1 MAKTLSVGVP
11 CYNSAAYMDRAIGSI
26 LVGASFAEDIEV
38 IVVDDGSTKDNTFEK
53 AQEWEQKY
61 PGLVKAIH
69 QENGGHGIAVLTA
82 LDAAEGTYFKVCDSD
97 DWYDAA
103 AMQTL
108 MTTLRGFL
116 ERDERVDLVV
126 TNYVYENVDDNESQA
141 IDYKHALPVNKLF
154 TWDDMGHFSMSQ
166 NLLMHSLCYRT
177 DILRDGGVP
186 MPAHTFYVDNIYAYV
201 PLPRVKSLYYL
212 DIDLYRYLIGRDD
225 QSVNETVMAGR
236 IDMQHKITRIM
247 IDAYHLDYDVT
258 SPKLREYME
267 DYLAIMMMISSIFA
281 LLSDVPLAR
290 EHADELWEYLKGYD
304 AKMYRHCRRSVAG
317 IVSRLPGKAGERTTI
332 GLYHLARKVVKF
344 N

>member
-1 MAKTLSVGVP
+1 
-11 CYNSAAYMDRAIGSI
+11 
-26 LVGASFAEDIEV
+26 
-38 IVVDDGSTKDNTFEK
+38 
-53 AQEWEQKY
+53 
-61 PGLVKAIH
+61 
-69 QENGGHGIAVLTA
+69 
-82 LDAAEGTYFKVCDSD
+82 
-97 DWYDAA
+97 
-103 AMQTL
+103 
-108 MTTLRGFL
+108 
-116 ERDERVDLVV
+116 
-126 TNYVYENVDDNESQA
+126 
-141 IDYKHALPVNKLF
+141 
-154 TWDDMGHFSMSQ
+154 
-166 NLLMHSLCYRT
+166 
-177 DILRDGGVP
+177 
-186 MPAHTFYVDNIYAYV
+186 V

-247 IDAYHLDYDVT
+247 IDAYHLDHDVT